1 MIAENLLENC
11 YLYEKSG
18 SPTIDN
24 SQILNYVR
32 WILEARGPEGEE
44 RKNWEEGRMTKNFF
58 PTFMKDSSISRFYKR
73 MHTKKTKPEHII
85 NR

>member
-32 WILEARGPEGEE
+32 
-44 RKNWEEGRMTKNFF
+44 
-58 PTFMKDSSISRFYKR
+58 
-73 MHTKKTKPEHII
+73 
-85 NR
+85 